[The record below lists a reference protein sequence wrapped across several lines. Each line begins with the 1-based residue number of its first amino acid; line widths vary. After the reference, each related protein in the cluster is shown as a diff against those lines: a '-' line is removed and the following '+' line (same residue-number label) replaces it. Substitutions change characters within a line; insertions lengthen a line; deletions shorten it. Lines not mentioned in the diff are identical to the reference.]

1 MSVRLVFLLWVGA
14 GLVQGQRGDG
24 SGAETLLQSLTDLLQ
39 RWAAME
45 ARLNATETQ
54 LQEHSAL
61 LQDLRRQNTALE
73 GRLNTTERL
82 LEELKSK
89 DRPSVAFSASLVQS
103 GETFRGP
110 FSSDTTLVYK
120 NVFTNIGKAYCPNT
134 GVFTAPLRGVYYF
147 SFSTFGYGSQLSGAV
162 LVKNGQRVVS
172 SYDHKSSDSSDGA
185 GNAAVLQLEAG
196 EQVHMHLWADAQVLT
211 T

>member
-1 MSVRLVFLLWVGA
+1 
-14 GLVQGQRGDG
+14 
-24 SGAETLLQSLTDLLQ
+24 
-39 RWAAME
+39 ME

-54 LQEHSAL
+54 LQ
-61 LQDLRRQNTALE
+61 DLKRQNTALE
-73 GRLNTTERL
+73 ARLNTTERL

-89 DRPSVAFSASLVQS
+89 NRSSVAFSASLVQS

-147 SFSTFGYGSQLSGAV
+147 SFSTFGYGSRLSGAV
-162 LVKNGQRVVS
+162 LVKNGRRVVS
-172 SYDHKSSDSSDGA
+172 SYDHKSSDSSDGG
-185 GNAAVLQLEAG
+185 GNAAVLHLEAG
-196 EQVHMHLWADAQVLT
+196 EQVYMHLWADAQVFDNLNGHT
-211 T
+211 TFSGFLLFPG